1 MNRTT
6 FFAYA
11 RKAPF
16 GGRLNTSQVAG
27 LTAILDYWDA
37 SSTYRDVRWLS
48 YALATAFHETGGKM
62 QPVEE
67 NLNYTTA
74 AQIRKTWPVRFA
86 SIAAAAPY
94 VRNPQKLANLVYG
107 GRMGNRDP
115 GDGWLFRGRGLP
127 QQTGRAMYA
136 KFGQEANPAL
146 ALDLRTSVA
155 NMFKGMVG
163 GLYTGQALSDFFNG
177 NTSNPVAARAIIN
190 GDKATKGK
198 LVAGYFKNF
207 LDAINAATEAQK
219 VGLIPAD
226 VKVEDA
232 KPDDVPAHKSKSLWA
247 MITGLGGAG
256 GFSALDVMS
265 NSSTLL
271 GAVNNPWALLAV
283 LSLVGVGGVLA
294 WLIMSGRLQ
303 ILHAKAL

>member
-1 MNRTT
+1 VNRTT

-37 SSTYRDVRWLS
+37 SSYKDVRWLA
-48 YALATAFHETGGKM
+48 YALATAFHETGGKI

-74 AQIRKTWPVRFA
+74 AQICKTWPVRFP
-86 SIAAAAPY
+86 SEAAAKPY

-107 GRMGNRDP
+107 GRMGNRAPD
-115 GDGWLFRGRGLP
+115 DGWTYRGRGLP
-127 QQTGRAMYA
+127 QQTGRQMYA

-155 NMFKGMVG
+155 NMFKGMVN
-163 GLYTGQALSDFFNG
+163 GLYTGQALSDFFNA
-177 NTSNPVAARAIIN
+177 NTSMPVDARAIIN
-190 GDKATKGK
+190 GDKKTKGK
-198 LVAGYFKNF
+198 LVAGYYKNF
-207 LDAINAATEAQK
+207 VDAINAATEAQK
-219 VGLIPAD
+219 VGSIPAD
-226 VKVEDA
+226 IKVEDA
-232 KPDDVPAHKSKSLWA
+232 KPDDVPARKSKSLWA

-265 NSSTLL
+265 NGSTLL
-271 GAVNNPWALLAV
+271 GAINNPWALLAL
-283 LSLVGVGGVLA
+283 LSLAGGAAVLA